1 MPELRVAEQGGLT
14 MDYPYFSLRD
24 LRKMERALAVSDA
37 AFGRYCKRTQK
48 KRRKDARR
56 NRRK

>member
-1 MPELRVAEQGGLT
+1 M

-24 LRKMERALAVSDA
+24 LRKMERLLSVSDA
-37 AFGRYCKRTQK
+37 TFGRYCKRTQK

>member
-1 MPELRVAEQGGLT
+1 MV
-14 MDYPYFSLRD
+14 DYPYFSLRD
-24 LRKMERALAVSDA
+24 LGKMERTLAVSDA

>member
-1 MPELRVAEQGGLT
+1 MV
-14 MDYPYFSLRD
+14 DYPYFSLRD
-24 LRKMERALAVSDA
+24 LREMERTLAVSNA

-48 KRRKDARR
+48 KRRRDARR

>member
-1 MPELRVAEQGGLT
+1 M

-24 LRKMERALAVSDA
+24 LRKMERLLAVSDA
-37 AFGRYCKRTQK
+37 TFGRSCKRTQK
-48 KRRKDARR
+48 KRRRDARR

>member
-1 MPELRVAEQGGLT
+1 M

-24 LRKMERALAVSDA
+24 LRKMERLSAVSDA
-37 AFGRYCKRTQK
+37 TFGRYCKRTQK
-48 KRRKDARR
+48 KRRRDARR

>member
-1 MPELRVAEQGGLT
+1 M

-24 LRKMERALAVSDA
+24 LRKMERLLAVPDA
-37 AFGRYCKRTQK
+37 TFGKYYKRTQK
-48 KRRKDARR
+48 KRRRDARR

>member
-1 MPELRVAEQGGLT
+1 M
-14 MDYPYFSLRD
+14 MDYPYFPLRD
-24 LRKMERALAVSDA
+24 LRKMDRLLAASDA
-37 AFGRYCKRTQK
+37 TFGRYCKRTQK

>member
-1 MPELRVAEQGGLT
+1 MV
-14 MDYPYFSLRD
+14 DYPYFSLRD
-24 LRKMERALAVSDA
+24 LREMKRTLAGSDA

>member
-1 MPELRVAEQGGLT
+1 

-24 LRKMERALAVSDA
+24 LRKMDRLLAVSDA
-37 AFGRYCKRTQK
+37 TLGRYCKRTQK
-48 KRRKDARR
+48 KRRRDARR

>member
-1 MPELRVAEQGGLT
+1 MMG
-14 MDYPYFSLRD
+14 YPYFSLRD
-24 LRKMERALAVSDA
+24 LRKMNRLLVVSDA

-48 KRRKDARR
+48 KRRRDARR

>member
-1 MPELRVAEQGGLT
+1 M

-24 LRKMERALAVSDA
+24 LRKMDRLLAVSDA
-37 AFGRYCKRTQK
+37 TLGRYCKRTQK
-48 KRRKDARR
+48 KRRRDARR